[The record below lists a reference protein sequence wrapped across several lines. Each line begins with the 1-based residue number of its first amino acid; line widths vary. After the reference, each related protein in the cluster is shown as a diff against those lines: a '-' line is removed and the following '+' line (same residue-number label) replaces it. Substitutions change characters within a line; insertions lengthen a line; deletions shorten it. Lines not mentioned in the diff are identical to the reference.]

1 MKNFHLIKGVNNIQ
15 KHAKKQLE
23 KFRKTFER
31 WRDEQEKEWERIDM
45 DDDGLIGLA
54 CQIAADYYSKE

>member
-1 MKNFHLIKGVNNIQ
+1 MQ

-31 WRDEQEKEWERIDM
+31 WKDEQEKEWGWERMDM
-45 DDDGLIGLA
+45 NDDDLIGLA
-54 CQIAADYYSKE
+54 CQIAADYYSKK